1 MRKTSCIT
9 LPEEHKLNMNDSH
22 DEREVVTMHGVER
35 TGVRFVLSNAADPSR
50 ADEYSAWYDTYG
62 AGITR
67 PGFLANAFRFENP
80 SAAGNDDDPRYAAI
94 YDIVT
99 PDPATAW
106 PNTAGSPDYPTFL
119 FDDPRSAL
127 VVPALRASY
136 ALVGSLETPG
146 AHGALTGAYIVLTDG
161 ADESSRER
169 WEAAVLETGL
179 FYAASRFLIIEG
191 SPEPPEWLRGFATHP
206 QDPLTAAARSL
217 VALAPRPPAPGS
229 RS

>member
-1 MRKTSCIT
+1 
-9 LPEEHKLNMNDSH
+9 
-22 DEREVVTMHGVER
+22 MHGVER
-35 TGVRFVLSNAADPSR
+35 TGVRFVLSNAADPNR

-67 PGFLANAFRFENP
+67 PGFLANAFRFQNP

-106 PNTAGSPDYPTFL
+106 PSTEGSPDYPTSL

-127 VVPALRASY
+127 VAPPLRASY
-136 ALVGSLETPG
+136 ALVGSLETPA
-146 AHGALTGAYIVLTDG
+146 AHGALTGAHIVLTDG
-161 ADESSRER
+161 ADEASRER

-179 FYAASRFLIIEG
+179 FYAASRFRIIEG
-191 SPEPPEWLRGFATHP
+191 SPEPPDWLEVFETDQ
-206 QDPLTAAARSL
+206 QDPLTAYARSRL
-217 VALAPRPPAPGS
+217 GCRPRRFVNGTPAPSGSS
-229 RS
+229 RSTHPVREGQGTRAPIRTGT

>member
-1 MRKTSCIT
+1 M
-9 LPEEHKLNMNDSH
+9 
-22 DEREVVTMHGVER
+22 
-35 TGVRFVLSNAADPSR
+35 
-50 ADEYSAWYDTYG
+50 
-62 AGITR
+62 TR

-106 PNTAGSPDYPTFL
+106 PSTAGSQDYPTYL

-127 VVPALRASY
+127 VAPTLRASY
-136 ALVGSLETPG
+136 ALVGSLERPG

-161 ADESSRER
+161 ADEESREG

-179 FYAASRFLIIEG
+179 FYAASRFRIIEG
-191 SPEPPEWLRGFATHP
+191 SPEPPEWLEVFETDQ
-206 QDPLTAAARSL
+206 QDQLTAYARSL
-217 VALAPRPPAPGS
+217 APRLPAAEIRQRNSGSFRLVSVYPPGPGGAGPPRADPNRNEFGGVLDIADSMGCDRRTAAPATPHLV
-229 RS
+229 

>member
-1 MRKTSCIT
+1 
-9 LPEEHKLNMNDSH
+9 
-22 DEREVVTMHGVER
+22 MHRVER

-106 PNTAGSPDYPTFL
+106 PSTEGS
-119 FDDPRSAL
+119 
-127 VVPALRASY
+127 PALRASY

-161 ADESSRER
+161 ADEASRER
-169 WEAAVLETGL
+169 WAAAVLETGL
-179 FYAASRFLIIEG
+179 FYAASRFRIIEG
-191 SPEPPEWLRGFATHP
+191 SPEPPDWLEVFETDQ
-206 QDPLTAAARSL
+206 QDPLTAYARSL
-217 VALAPRPPAPGS
+217 EALAPRLPAAEIRQRNSGSFRLVSVYPPSP
-229 RS
+229 

>member
-1 MRKTSCIT
+1 
-9 LPEEHKLNMNDSH
+9 
-22 DEREVVTMHGVER
+22 MHGVER

-106 PNTAGSPDYPTFL
+106 PSTEGSPDYPTYL

-127 VVPALRASY
+127 VAPAFRASY

-146 AHGALTGAYIVLTDG
+146 AHRALTGAYIVLTDG
-161 ADESSRER
+161 ADEVSRER
-169 WEAAVLETGL
+169 WAAAGLETGL
-179 FYAASRFLIIEG
+179 FYAASLFRIIEG
-191 SPEPPEWLRGFATHP
+191 SPRPPDCLAVFEPDQ
-206 QDPLTAAARSL
+206 QDSLTAYARPL
-217 VALAPRPPAPGS
+217 PALTPPLPAPHTF
-229 RS
+229 

>member
-1 MRKTSCIT
+1 M
-9 LPEEHKLNMNDSH
+9 LPRTRLVVPVT
-22 DEREVVTMHGVER
+22 ERDHHQER
-35 TGVRFVLSNAADPSR
+35 TGVRFVLSNAADPNR

-106 PNTAGSPDYPTFL
+106 PSTEGSPDYPTYL

-127 VVPALRASY
+127 VAPALRASY
-136 ALVGSLETPG
+136 ALVGSLETSG

-161 ADESSRER
+161 AEEASRER
-169 WEAAVLETGL
+169 WAAAVLETGL
-179 FYAASRFLIIEG
+179 FYAASRFRIIEG
-191 SPEPPEWLRGFATHP
+191 SPEPPDVCALTRGARASAAGRGDSSTGLRLLPARLGLPTQSVMGTH
-206 QDPLTAAARSL
+206 TSEH
-217 VALAPRPPAPGS
+217 
-229 RS
+229 

>member
-1 MRKTSCIT
+1 
-9 LPEEHKLNMNDSH
+9 
-22 DEREVVTMHGVER
+22 MHGVER

-106 PNTAGSPDYPTFL
+106 PSTAGSPDYPTFL

-136 ALVGSLETPG
+136 ALIGSLETPG

-161 ADESSRER
+161 ADEASRER

-179 FYAASRFLIIEG
+179 FYAASRFRIIEG
-191 SPEPPEWLRGFATHP
+191 SPEPPDWLEVFETDQ
-206 QDPLTAAARSL
+206 QDPLTAYARSL
-217 VALAPRPPAPGS
+217 AARAPRLPAAEICQRKSGSFQLVSVYPPGP
-229 RS
+229 